1 MKNTFTFKVFNF
13 YEATF
18 NLFSQDLPGLCFS
31 NLQIKTSIGGKDI
44 LSAEKL
50 VEPYLSVY
58 TFLFTSLY

>member
-31 NLQIKTSIGGKDI
+31 YLQIKTSVGGKDV

-50 VEPYLSVY
+50 V
-58 TFLFTSLY
+58 